1 MNKKFEKLAHSVNKA
16 AQRILPLFIV
26 LGGGTTFAACGVDSG
41 NETPPNSD
49 PPPVINPVDP
59 EPTPTP
65 DPVIPTADYDQFVA
79 KLEQSR
85 NYTYIVDDKKGLAT
99 YEIDGNKVCLE
110 DFSIDVNRVYLLNEG
125 DYTYRF
131 VYNAMEE
138 KFFKTRD
145 EVKTNFDA
153 YILNRLKLAEI
164 TAYDKDKELYSVTI
178 DGKNYTAKLDTES
191 LVLDDGKVKYYIED
205 VNATS
210 FTLPCG
216 DIVVDKTEEEQEPEK
231 PEPGEPVVKD
241 SVYTVDAQGARVY
254 DKAVLTRTV
263 VEALNTERPTGETL
277 YSSITSNV
285 GKSVDE
291 VLFVSTSG
299 ENIRV
304 GALCT
309 SVADKKTVDIFDIFN
324 SKTENISA
332 DKQDWIDSLL
342 LNNIYTNEIIFR
354 SFAQLINTECFNE
367 EHQGVLQKTYKA
379 VMNKFAECGE
389 QTNSYNIL
397 GTPVPR
403 FENASAVGYVFE
415 AKDDADGLVG
425 FGLGITRRTQLFAL
439 TVDKNGEYVFVNI
452 NVASTSFRDN
462 IYDTILG
469 GGIND
474 KFIVY
479 RVNDLIDV
487 ETVN

>member
-41 NETPPNSD
+41 NDPPPNLD

-79 KLEQSR
+79 KLEQNR
-85 NYTYIVDDKKGLAT
+85 NYTYTHQEGSRISIYKFDGDRFYSSKDKQYICVENGVTYQLSYNSEDKKYHKTISETAVDSDSYILEKLRFAEFDAFDAESEIYTVTLDSVQYAMTVNVDSIVLKTGMVTLTVCDLNNTSITFPSGDLVVDDT
-99 YEIDGNKVCLE
+99 
-110 DFSIDVNRVYLLNEG
+110 
-125 DYTYRF
+125 
-131 VYNAMEE
+131 
-138 KFFKTRD
+138 
-145 EVKTNFDA
+145 
-153 YILNRLKLAEI
+153 
-164 TAYDKDKELYSVTI
+164 VT
-178 DGKNYTAKLDTES
+178 
-191 LVLDDGKVKYYIED
+191 
-205 VNATS
+205 
-210 FTLPCG
+210 
-216 DIVVDKTEEEQEPEK
+216 EPEK
-231 PEPGEPVVKD
+231 PGPDEPVVKD
-241 SVYTVDAQGARVY
+241 LVYTIDAQGARVY
-254 DKAVLTRTV
+254 DKAVLTKTV

-277 YSSITSNV
+277 YSSITSNF

-299 ENIRV
+299 KNIRV

-309 SVADKKTVDIFDIFN
+309 SVLDRRTVDIFDIYK

-332 DKQDWIDSLL
+332 DKQDWIDALL
-342 LNNIYTNEIIFR
+342 LNNIYTNKILFR
-354 SFAQLINTECFNE
+354 SFAQVINTECFDE
-367 EHQGVLQKTYKA
+367 EHQEVLQKTYKA

-403 FENASAVGYVFE
+403 FENASAIGYVFE
-415 AKDDADGLVG
+415 AKDDADGLAE
-425 FGLGITRRTQLFAL
+425 FDLGATRRTQLFAL
-439 TVDKNGEYVFVNI
+439 TVDKNGEYAFVNV
-452 NVASTSFRDN
+452 NVASTRFKDT

>member
-1 MNKKFEKLAHSVNKA
+1 M
-16 AQRILPLFIV
+16 
-26 LGGGTTFAACGVDSG
+26 
-41 NETPPNSD
+41 
-49 PPPVINPVDP
+49 
-59 EPTPTP
+59 
-65 DPVIPTADYDQFVA
+65 
-79 KLEQSR
+79 
-85 NYTYIVDDKKGLAT
+85 
-99 YEIDGNKVCLE
+99 
-110 DFSIDVNRVYLLNEG
+110 
-125 DYTYRF
+125 
-131 VYNAMEE
+131 
-138 KFFKTRD
+138 
-145 EVKTNFDA
+145 
-153 YILNRLKLAEI
+153 
-164 TAYDKDKELYSVTI
+164 
-178 DGKNYTAKLDTES
+178 
-191 LVLDDGKVKYYIED
+191 
-205 VNATS
+205 
-210 FTLPCG
+210 
-216 DIVVDKTEEEQEPEK
+216 
-231 PEPGEPVVKD
+231 
-241 SVYTVDAQGARVY
+241 
-254 DKAVLTRTV
+254 
-263 VEALNTERPTGETL
+263 
-277 YSSITSNV
+277 
-285 GKSVDE
+285 
-291 VLFVSTSG
+291 FVSTSG

-309 SVADKKTVDIFDIFN
+309 SVADKKTVDIFDIYN

-332 DKQDWIDSLL
+332 DKQDWIDALL

-354 SFAQLINTECFNE
+354 SFAQLINTECFDE
-367 EHQGVLQKTYKA
+367 EHQEVLQKTYKA

-389 QTNSYNIL
+389 QTNSYKIP

-439 TVDKNGEYVFVNI
+439 TVDKNGEYAFVNI